1 MGLTKNFFIKFCFLL
16 LFVGINSPIS
26 SIKSETFSK
35 KEKVFKNNINLS
47 SQIATDNNRETL
59 VYEDYYILGPGDI
72 LTLNL
77 FDFPELRGEYPIF
90 ADGNVQLPFIG
101 NVPLV
106 NLSLSQATE
115 KLTNLYTK
123 ELLRPELFLTV
134 KFTRALK
141 VSVIGEVNSPGVYS
155 FKNRDTL
162 GLTPQ
167 ITVVDAIQEAGG
179 ITSFTNLK
187 KIILVRKIPGENNE
201 FKKATLNLLEL
212 IEDGNQTQNPY
223 ILDGDTIKL
232 IKAEGSYTDD
242 TYKAAAQNLSPKYI
256 SVSIVGYVNSP
267 GRLEIP
273 PNTPLIEA
281 VMMAGDTKDWT
292 ASRGNVELVRVNKN
306 GSIYRKKFNL
316 NKKRGT
322 SISNNPILKNGDIV
336 KVNQSKP
343 SAFTGGLRLITEPV
357 RPLIDVMTLYK
368 LIED

>member
-1 MGLTKNFFIKFCFLL
+1 MANNFFIKFCFLL
-16 LFVGINSPIS
+16 VFIGFNSQILLINS
-26 SIKSETFSK
+26 ETYSK

-47 SQIATDNNRETL
+47 SKVSTEDNSETL
-59 VYEDYYILGPGDI
+59 VDEDYYILGPGDI

-90 ADGNVQLPFIG
+90 ADGNAQMPFIG
-101 NVPLV
+101 NISLA
-106 NLSLSQATE
+106 NLSLIQATE
-115 KLTNLYTK
+115 KLTNLYSK

-134 KFTRALK
+134 KFPRPLK
-141 VSVIGEVNSPGVYS
+141 VSVIGEVNAPGVYS
-155 FKNRDTL
+155 FENRDTL

-167 ITVVDAIQEAGG
+167 VTVVDAIQKAGG
-179 ITSFTNLK
+179 ITSFTNLRE
-187 KIILVRKIPGENNE
+187 IILVRKIPGDNNE
-201 FKKATLNLLEL
+201 FKKATLNFLEL
-212 IEDGNQTQNPY
+212 IQEGDQTQNPY

-232 IKAEGSYTDD
+232 VKADQSYTKN
-242 TYKAAAQNLSPKYI
+242 TYKAAAQNLSPKFI
-256 SVSIVGYVNSP
+256 NVSIVGYVNSP
-267 GRLEIP
+267 GRLQIP
-273 PNTPLIEA
+273 SNTPLIEA

-292 ASRGNVELVRVNKN
+292 ASRGNVELVRVNRD
-306 GSIYRKKFNL
+306 GSISRKKFNL

-322 SISNNPILKNGDIV
+322 SIANNPILKNGDIV